1 MELNDLNENYK
12 NVIKEKERLKQN
24 LQIFIDEN
32 KAAAKHIKMIE
43 NSLQNYEQNAEN
55 LMKEKDS
62 LINQLENAQ
71 KYNDK
76 LSDELALTKAQI
88 ETLTQNQ
95 MSYQQNSKIDN
106 DININNQT
114 YINALNK
121 QIARLQMEKKNLIE
135 KLNQNQNQNLEEII
149 ANERQKNFDSNKI
162 IQQLQDEL
170 NQKMNFEGDNANV
183 LKELQNENN
192 ELKSQINLLKN
203 ENMILQSQKNL
214 VGSNDSQTFP
224 RSLNNTLLRNNQF
237 V

>member
-1 MELNDLNENYK
+1 MQDCK
-12 NVIKEKERLKQN
+12 WK
-24 LQIFIDEN
+24 
-32 KAAAKHIKMIE
+32 
-43 NSLQNYEQNAEN
+43 
-55 LMKEKDS
+55 
-62 LINQLENAQ
+62 
-71 KYNDK
+71 
-76 LSDELALTKAQI
+76 
-88 ETLTQNQ
+88 
-95 MSYQQNSKIDN
+95 
-106 DININNQT
+106 
-114 YINALNK
+114 
-121 QIARLQMEKKNLIE
+121 KKNLIE